1 MTIKDYQYRHIF
13 IGYPEHARE
22 FQDEYIIPKMKKGFT
37 MEYSTKP
44 FNKNSN
50 GTKEL
55 IVHTWILRDI
65 NKGDT
70 M

>member
-22 FQDEYIIPKMKKGFT
+22 FEQDYIIPRMRRGFS
-37 MEYSTKP
+37 MEYSTKH
-44 FNKNSN
+44 FNKNS
-50 GTKEL
+50 KL
-55 IVHTWILRDI
+55 IVNTWILRKIYRDA
-65 NKGDT
+65 T

>member
-22 FQDEYIIPKMKKGFT
+22 FEEDYIIPRMKKGFT

-44 FNKNSN
+44 FNKNS
-50 GTKEL
+50 KL
-55 IVHTWILRDI
+55 ITHTWILRKIYRDA
-65 NKGDT
+65 T